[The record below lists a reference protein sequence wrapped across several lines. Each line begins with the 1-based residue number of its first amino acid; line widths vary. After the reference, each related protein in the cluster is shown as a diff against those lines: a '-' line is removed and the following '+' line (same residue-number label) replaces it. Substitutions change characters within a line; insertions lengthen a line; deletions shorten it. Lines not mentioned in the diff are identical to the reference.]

1 MLKREQTRKGRSSRE
16 NHHVLFSLPWQ
27 GCPCSCLASQPA
39 AGAGWAPGV
48 GRHKPFHL
56 FQHSQHHQHP
66 GEGPFASC
74 SQGFQQVPCVCWVP
88 IIPTAHLPA
97 VGHKHLE
104 SCCPLCH
111 HANRV
116 KAVCTQAGIRE
127 GALSRMNIL
136 FLHITSCSP
145 KQGSPQGCKS

>member
-1 MLKREQTRKGRSSRE
+1 MARLSLLLLGITACCWSWVGTRCGQTQTISSD
-16 NHHVLFSLPWQ
+16 Q
-27 GCPCSCLASQPA
+27 QQ
-39 AGAGWAPGV
+39 
-48 GRHKPFHL
+48 L

-74 SQGFQQVPCVCWVP
+74 SQGFQQVPCVCWVL